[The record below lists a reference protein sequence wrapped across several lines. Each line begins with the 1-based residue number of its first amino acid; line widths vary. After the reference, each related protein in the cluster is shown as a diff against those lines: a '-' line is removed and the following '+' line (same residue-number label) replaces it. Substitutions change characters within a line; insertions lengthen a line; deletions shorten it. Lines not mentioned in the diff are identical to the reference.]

1 MKVKGFVR
9 SRMRESRTYGSVR
22 GGYRKVS
29 VYSIME
35 LSYKAI
41 FRIAMAL
48 YVYEIRKFVLNG
60 TLQTMKM

>member
-29 VYSIME
+29 VYSIGGK
-35 LSYKAI
+35 LTVFIKKYLCVSHI
-41 FRIAMAL
+41 
-48 YVYEIRKFVLNG
+48 N
-60 TLQTMKM
+60 

>member
-1 MKVKGFVR
+1 
-9 SRMRESRTYGSVR
+9 
-22 GGYRKVS
+22 
-29 VYSIME
+29 ME

-60 TLQTMKM
+60 TLQTMEM

>member
-29 VYSIME
+29 VYSIAKE
-35 LSYKAI
+35 ENIL
-41 FRIAMAL
+41 
-48 YVYEIRKFVLNG
+48 
-60 TLQTMKM
+60 